1 MRQKSC
7 LSLPMSTIIVP
18 TGFSYVAAAMMS
30 TIFLLGGQLVTVSKH
45 RALAGIAY
53 PQLYADKEHA
63 AASPAAMKFNRAQRV
78 HHNTMEYIP
87 GLYLMTVVFGVKY
100 PVLAA
105 SSLGLWVLGRVA
117 YSIGYITGPPDN
129 RNNIVTVICA
139 TPSLLT
145 LIGGAMYSTYLLV
158 AAGI

>member
-1 MRQKSC
+1 
-7 LSLPMSTIIVP
+7 MSTIVVP

-30 TIFLLGGQLVTVSKH
+30 TIFLLAGQIVTVSKH

-53 PQLYADKEHA
+53 PQLYADKEQM
-63 AASPAAMKFNRAQRV
+63 AASPAAAKFNRAQRV
-78 HHNTMEYIP
+78 HQNTVEYLP
-87 GLYLMTVVFGVKY
+87 GLYLMTILFGVKY

-117 YSIGYITGPPDN
+117 YGVGYVVGPPEN

-145 LIGGAMYSTYLLV
+145 LIGGATYSTYQLV
-158 AAGI
+158 AAGV